1 MTYSTAIVHSRL
13 GIATA
18 FSYHS
23 TRLHQLRGVNAAF
36 DDKEHIHDETSAV
49 RVLCDDILF
58 DECCWSGIACER
70 EHVY

>member
-1 MTYSTAIVHSRL
+1 
-13 GIATA
+13 
-18 FSYHS
+18 
-23 TRLHQLRGVNAAF
+23 
-36 DDKEHIHDETSAV
+36 V